1 MTIEIGRG
9 GVPPRL
15 NEEGVRRRVLLSR
28 VTFQEV
34 LLIRICTVNILDKMG
49 VEKYLGGNCYY
60 LIKCSIINS
69 LTALMRK

>member
-15 NEEGVRRRVLLSR
+15 NKEGVRRRVLLFK

-60 LIKCSIINS
+60 RIKCSIVNS